1 MANLAARIALSDAD
15 LIAETKL
22 FETISAWDADYLLA
36 RSIQPEPMAYA
47 HFIQFHK
54 HMAEWNAR
62 TRANIQHEEV
72 TARQSR

>member
-1 MANLAARIALSDAD
+1 
-15 LIAETKL
+15 
-22 FETISAWDADYLLA
+22 
-36 RSIQPEPMAYA
+36 MAYA

-72 TARQSR
+72 TAMQSR